1 MQISE
6 KDEGVLEHLIDITEE
21 ELDPED
27 GETGFRLTFHFAKN
41 PYFPHETLV
50 GPAPVEPAPCSLVL
64 GTCIGYLM
72 HSPGACFAELS

>member
-21 ELDPED
+21 ELDPEE

-50 GPAPVEPAPCSLVL
+50 GLAPRKASPLLPQL
-64 GTCIGYLM
+64 GCLDWWLFIAILA
-72 HSPGACFAELS
+72 HALLC

>member
-1 MQISE
+1 MLPHQSMPPCTRMQISE

-21 ELDPED
+21 ELDPEE

-50 GPAPVEPAPCSLVL
+50 GPFGAKSPPLHHRTALV
-64 GTCIGYLM
+64 T
-72 HSPGACFAELS
+72 